1 MCNQGPESADHL
13 FLGCVIARQLWHRL
27 LAPVG
32 LAALVPEVD
41 EHLPAWWLRQRRR
54 VHEDAR
60 RPFDAMVLLVAWSI
74 WKERNNRTFQRVA
87 MQRDSLKGPEGSF
100 RKQAILQEAG
110 DWVQAGFSG
119 FASWCHIWSQN
130 SVHM

>member
-87 MQRDSLKGPEGSF
+87 AGTVAMAL
-100 RKQAILQEAG
+100 AILQEAG

-119 FASWCHIWSQN
+119 LASWCHIWSQN